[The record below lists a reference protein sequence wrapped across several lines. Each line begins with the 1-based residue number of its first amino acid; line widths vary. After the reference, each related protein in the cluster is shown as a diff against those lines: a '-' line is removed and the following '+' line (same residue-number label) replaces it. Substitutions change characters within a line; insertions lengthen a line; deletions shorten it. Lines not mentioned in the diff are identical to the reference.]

1 MKKHTSK
8 IAATVNTTHTR
19 KGDNR
24 MTVQK
29 VTHPAKKATRIFVT
43 CENPM
48 GKGLHQEQVESILK
62 QLNTTYYIFV
72 YGQYMYPLNGFHSEP
87 LRYLQVY
94 MELASPANPEQIKA
108 AFQAEQYEVPH
119 PDCPS
124 VMNRNWLA
132 KIDYF
137 RAYEFSECPEYSPI
151 ESGICPGDVA
161 TWDSISRIW
170 RPSWTW

>member
-62 QLNTTYYIFV
+62 QLNTTY
-72 YGQYMYPLNGFHSEP
+72 
-87 LRYLQVY
+87 
-94 MELASPANPEQIKA
+94 
-108 AFQAEQYEVPH
+108 
-119 PDCPS
+119 
-124 VMNRNWLA
+124 
-132 KIDYF
+132 
-137 RAYEFSECPEYSPI
+137 
-151 ESGICPGDVA
+151 
-161 TWDSISRIW
+161 
-170 RPSWTW
+170 